1 MNYKIR
7 KKERKDCAGVARVIT
22 VAWNETYR
30 GIVSDEFL
38 DSLYINEEVRAQ
50 NSYNNFNKKGN
61 HQYVL
66 EINNEVVGFI
76 KVGEA
81 NVTEYDNCGEI
92 YALYIINKYKGYG
105 FGKKLIEAGIKELKL
120 MNFDKM
126 VIGCLEGNPSNNF
139 YKHIGGKFIKT
150 RIFENLQLL
159 ENVYYFEKI

>member
-1 MNYKIR
+1 M
-7 KKERKDCAGVARVIT
+7 EELEARKDKKDTKKKSFNNYEQR
-22 VAWNETYR
+22 EYPK
-30 GIVSDEFL
+30 EFL

-50 NSYNNFNKKGN
+50 NSYNNFNKKEN

-76 KVGEA
+76 KVGKS

-126 VIGCLEGNPSNNF
+126 VI
-139 YKHIGGKFIKT
+139 
-150 RIFENLQLL
+150 
-159 ENVYYFEKI
+159 KII